1 MVFNPRLSDF
11 IFNPRLDSYD
21 YDAITPPDRITTT
34 NGMDRQPPTPP
45 LKLLYPRITSSNR
58 GSSQL
63 YKIFGRSKK
72 PFKTR

>member
-1 MVFNPRLSDF
+1 MGWNPRLPDF
-11 IFNPRLDSYD
+11 IFNLHLDSYD
-21 YDAITPPDRITTT
+21 YGAITPPDRTTTT
-34 NGMDRQPPTPP
+34 NGMDKTPP